1 MILKFAQRLTL
12 SAMTLVAALAIAAPA
27 TVSTADAADHKPKT
41 EKMSKDLEKALKK
54 EAKKKLPGADQTT
67 VVTYRDLKGKEV
79 QMTNPD
85 LDIQV
90 IENVQGLT
98 ITADTTGFD
107 TQGKRITKVVP
118 GVTIHAEGSDCFWYC
133 QNIGGSIT
141 CWQICVP

>member
-1 MILKFAQRLTL
+1 MILKFAQRLAL
-12 SAMTLVAALAIAAPA
+12 SAMTLVAALAIAVPVEAGG
-27 TVSTADAADHKPKT
+27 HKT
-41 EKMSKDLEKALKK
+41 EKMSKGLEKAIKK
-54 EAKKKLPGADQTT
+54 EAKKKLPNADQTT
-67 VVTYRDLKGKEV
+67 VVTYRDLKGEEV

-98 ITADTTGFD
+98 ITADTSGFN

-118 GVTIHAEGSDCFWYC
+118 GVTIHADGSDCFWYC
-133 QNIGGSIT
+133 QQIGGSVT